1 MRWYMIFKLVIYI
14 FDYLWFF
21 VYKLKFNLDV
31 LNFNKIILFKGV
43 YFEFICFR
51 DIMSINCYLI

>member
-1 MRWYMIFKLVIYI
+1 MRWYMIFKYLII
-14 FDYLWFF
+14 LWFF